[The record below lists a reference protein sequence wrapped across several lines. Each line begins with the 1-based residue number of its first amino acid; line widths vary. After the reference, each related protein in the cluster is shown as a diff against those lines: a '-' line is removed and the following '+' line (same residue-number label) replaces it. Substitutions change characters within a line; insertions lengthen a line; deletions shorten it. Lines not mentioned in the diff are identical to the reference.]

1 MLSDEVMERVIERLT
16 QRIDTTN
23 EFILKQV
30 GESIKKIGA
39 LTPTE
44 AHRVTQIL
52 KYGGDYN
59 KIVNELAKM
68 TRLNKKDIYEI
79 FEEVAKQDYAFA
91 KQFYEAKG
99 KPYIPYDENIALQT
113 QVKALARQTANEFV
127 NLTKTMA
134 FASVVDG
141 EVVYSPIAD
150 AYHEILD
157 KALLSVSQGKTTFDE
172 QLRQS
177 MQELASNGIT
187 AVEYESGRTLRLDSA
202 LRMQMRGGLRE
213 LHNQTQMLLGEE
225 FGSDGVEIS
234 VHFNPAPDHEFV
246 QGKQFSTNQYDKN
259 GKLIKKGEF
268 EKFQNDEDA
277 VSYDGTFFSADYN
290 GHDRRSIGEYNC
302 YHYVFAIVLGVNKP
316 EYTNKQLNQIIRTNN
331 KGFKFEGKHYTNY
344 EGTQLQRKL
353 ELAIRKQKDIQI
365 LGRSSGDK
373 ELVGKSQEK
382 IRLLSEKYNDLSK
395 ASGLPTKKQRMRV
408 SGYKRVSIK

>member
-1 MLSDEVMERVIERLT
+1 MLSDEIMDRVIERLT
-16 QRIDTTN
+16 QRIDETN
-23 EFILKQV
+23 EFILKQI

-99 KPYIPYDENIALQT
+99 KPYISYDENIALQT
-113 QVKALARQTANEFV
+113 QVRALARQTANEFT
-127 NLTKTMA
+127 NLTRTMA
-134 FASVVDG
+134 FANVVDG
-141 EVVYSPIAD
+141 EVIYSPIAD
-150 AYHEILD
+150 AYHDILD

-225 FGSDGVEIS
+225 FDSDGVEIS
-234 VHFNPAPDHEFV
+234 VHFNPAPDHAFV
-246 QGKQFSTNQYDKN
+246 QGKQFSNE
-259 GKLIKKGEF
+259 EF

-277 VSYDGTFFSADYN
+277 TSYDGTFFSADYN

-302 YHYVFAIVLGVNKP
+302 YHYVFAVVLGVNKP
-316 EYTNKQLNQIIRTNN
+316 EYSNQQLKQIINTNN

-353 ELAIRKQKDIQI
+353 ELAIRKQKDVQI

-373 ELVGKSQEK
+373 ELVRKSQDK

-395 ASGLPTKKQRMRV
+395 ASGLPTKAQRLRV

>member
-1 MLSDEVMERVIERLT
+1 MLSDEMMDRVIERLT
-16 QRIDTTN
+16 QRIDNTN
-23 EFILKQV
+23 EFILKQI
-30 GESIKKIGA
+30 GGSIKKIGA

-68 TRLNKKDIYEI
+68 TSLSKKDIYEI

-113 QVKALARQTANEFV
+113 QVRALARQTANEFT
-127 NLTKTMA
+127 NLTRTMA
-134 FASVVDG
+134 FANVVDG
-141 EVVYSPIAD
+141 EVVYSPIAE
-150 AYHEILD
+150 AYHDILD

-177 MQELASNGIT
+177 MMELASNGIT

-225 FGSDGVEIS
+225 FDSDGVEIS

-246 QGKQFSTNQYDKN
+246 QGKQFSNE
-259 GKLIKKGEF
+259 EF

-277 VSYDGTFFSADYN
+277 TSYDGTFFSADYN

-302 YHYVFAIVLGVNKP
+302 YHYVFAVVLGVNKP
-316 EYTNKQLNQIIRTNN
+316 EYTNKQLKQIINTNN

-344 EGTQLQRKL
+344 EGTQLQRKM
-353 ELAIRKQKDIQI
+353 ELAIRKQKDVQI

-373 ELVGKSQEK
+373 ELVRKSQDK

-395 ASGLPTKKQRMRV
+395 ASGLPTKAQRLKV
-408 SGYKRVSIK
+408 SGYKRVSTK